1 MKNDYFYKMLKK
13 SGIIFLMLLN
23 AQLVFSQFTDD
34 FTDGDFTNNPIWSGD
49 VGSFT
54 AVANELNS
62 QSAVA
67 ANYYLSTPSTLAAN
81 AQWDFYFNMQF
92 STSGA
97 NYVDV
102 YLMSDVANVTTPNN
116 GYFVRIGGTP
126 DEVSLYKMV
135 AGTPTILIDGPN
147 SSVNS
152 STNNPFDVRV
162 TRDLANNWTL
172 FYDDGAA
179 GSLVAIGTVMDNAVN
194 TSSFFGIA
202 ITQSG
207 AAGPINSHYFD
218 NISVGSIVGDTA
230 SPLIDSLVVQSST
243 TLDAYFN
250 EPVGLTTS
258 QTLTNYSVDLGIG
271 NPSSAIRDVVDSSIV
286 HLTFGTP
293 FTNGQNYNLTINN
306 VDDSLG
312 NTTAGIV
319 EPFSYLVVIA
329 PNPGDVIINEIFADP
344 NPQIGLPTEEFV
356 ELHNPSTN
364 AYVLNNWQFV
374 NSTTVKTLP
383 NYILQPN
390 SYVILCD
397 INDTNL
403 YSPFGNVIGVS
414 SFSAL
419 TNGGDSLTLMDDNSN
434 VLDVVVYDIGWYQ
447 DGVKDD
453 GGYTLECI
461 NPNHPCSNAL
471 NWIASNDA
479 SGGTPGTQNSVFNN
493 APDTENPTIQIVN
506 ILSANQINVL
516 FNETMDSA
524 SIANATYTLT
534 NGITVTGVLVN
545 TNFQGVN
552 LTLGTNLD
560 SSTVYTLTVLG
571 ANDCSGNLL
580 APNSIDFG
588 IGKAPGKY
596 EIVINELYP
605 DPTPSNGLPLSDY
618 LELFNTTN
626 KIIDLTN
633 CWIADL
639 TSMDQLNVG
648 KILPGEHIIICDNSF
663 ETEFTPFGKVI
674 TVNSLPSLNN
684 SEDAITLYA
693 PDTSLVHS
701 IHYFDTWYRDDNKK
715 DGGWSLEMID
725 PNNPCGEEDNW
736 IASTKFFGGT
746 PGELNTAFSTNP
758 DIILP
763 QLKEAN
769 ALNDSTVLVT
779 FSEPLD
785 NDGMLAA
792 IYAISNNITLGSVE
806 IIDNKNAQLNLGN
819 KLTYQIK
826 YTVTVTGAFDC
837 VGNIIGSN
845 NTAIFALP
853 EQGSSKDIV
862 INEVLFNPLTGGV
875 DFVEIYN
882 NSNKFIDLQN
892 WSLAN
897 LDNDSIDNY
906 KTLTNNPKLLLPGE
920 FVLLSTN
927 SVAVADNYMNS
938 VMDAFLE
945 MESFPTYS
953 NDEGDVYLINNLEIV
968 VDEFHYNDDMHFAL
982 LNSEDGVSLE
992 RIDYD
997 RPTNDET
1004 NWHSA
1009 AEDVGFATPGFENSQ
1024 YQMTNNDGGEIV
1036 VEPETFSPDNDGVDD
1051 VLNISYNFSE
1061 PGYVASVVIYDAKG
1075 RLVKNL
1081 VQNELLGISGTFS
1094 WDGINERNEKARI
1107 GIYIIFV
1114 EAFSADGNVKS
1125 FKKTAVLAG
1134 YFN

>member
-1 MKNDYFYKMLKK
+1 MKNGYFYKMLKK
-13 SGIIFLMLLN
+13 SGIIILLLLN
-23 AQLVFSQFTDD
+23 VQFAFSQFSDD
-34 FTDGDFTNNPIWSGD
+34 FSDGDFTNNPIWSGD
-49 VGSFT
+49 VGTFT
-54 AVANELNS
+54 ATTNQLNS

-81 AQWDFYFNMQF
+81 AQWNFFFNMQF

-97 NYVDV
+97 NFVDV
-102 YLMSDVANVTTPNN
+102 YLMSDVADVTTPND
-116 GYFVRIGGTP
+116 GYFVRIGGTS
-126 DEVSLYKMV
+126 DEVSFYKMV
-135 AGTPTILIDGPN
+135 GGTATLLIDGPN

-179 GSLVAIGTVMDNAVN
+179 SSLVSIGTVIDNSITVSN
-194 TSSFFGIA
+194 FFGIS

-207 AAGPINSHYFD
+207 AASPISSHFFD
-218 NISVGSIVGDTA
+218 NFSAGAILGDTA
-230 SPLIDSLVVQSST
+230 SPIIDSLVVQSST

-250 EPVGLTTS
+250 EAVELTTS
-258 QTLTNYSVDLGIG
+258 QNLTNYSVDLGIG
-271 NPSSAIRDVVDSSIV
+271 NPSAAVRDAIDSSIV
-286 HLTFGTP
+286 HLTFGAA

-306 VDDSLG
+306 VEDTLA
-312 NTTAGIV
+312 NATAGIV

-344 NPQIGLPTEEFV
+344 SPQITLPTEEFV
-356 ELHNPSTN
+356 ELYN
-364 AYVLNNWQFV
+364 ASSNAFVLSNWQFV
-374 NSTTVKTLP
+374 NSTTVKTIP
-383 NYILQPN
+383 NFVLQPN

-397 INDTNL
+397 VNDVGL
-403 YSPFGNVIGVS
+403 YSSYGSVIGIS

-419 TNGGDSLTLMDDNSN
+419 TNGGDSLTLMDNNSN
-434 VLDVVVYDIGWYQ
+434 VLDVVVYDISWYQ

-453 GGYTLECI
+453 GGYTLERI
-461 NPNHPCSNAL
+461 NPAHPCSNSL
-471 NWIASNDA
+471 NWIASNDV

-493 APDTENPTIQIVN
+493 APDMDAPTIQGVS
-506 ILSANQINVL
+506 ILSVNQISVL

-534 NGITVTGVLVN
+534 NGITVTGVVVN
-545 TNFQGVN
+545 VNRQGAS
-552 LTLGTNLD
+552 LTLGSILD
-560 SSTVYTLTVLG
+560 SSTVYTLTISG

-580 APNSIDFG
+580 TPNTIDFG
-588 IGKAPGKY
+588 IGKAPQKY

-605 DPTPSNGLPLSDY
+605 DPTPSNGLPLADY
-618 LELFNTTN
+618 LEIYNATN

-633 CWIADL
+633 CWISDL

-663 ETEFTPFGKVI
+663 EIEFAPFGKVI

-684 SEDAITLYA
+684 AEDEITLFG
-693 PDTSLVHS
+693 PDTNLIHS
-701 IHYFDTWYRDDNKK
+701 VHYFDTWYRDDNKK

-725 PNNPCGEEDNW
+725 PKNPCGEAENW
-736 IASTKFFGGT
+736 MASTKFFGGT
-746 PGELNTAFSTNP
+746 PGTLNTSFGANP
-758 DIILP
+758 DVVLP
-763 QLKEAN
+763 NLTEAN

-792 IYAISNNITLGSVE
+792 IYSINNGIGIGTVE
-806 IIDNKNAQLNLGN
+806 VLDAKTVRLNLSS
-819 KLTYQIK
+819 KLTFQIK
-826 YTVTVTGAFDC
+826 YTITVTGAFDC
-837 VGNIIGSN
+837 VGNTIGSD

-853 EQGSSKDIV
+853 EQGFSEDLV
-862 INEVLFNPLTGGV
+862 INEVLFNPLNGGV
-875 DFVEIYN
+875 DFVEVYN

-897 LDNDSIDNY
+897 LENDSIDNY
-906 KTLTNNPKLLLPGE
+906 KSFTTNPKLILPGE
-920 FVLLSTN
+920 YLLLTTNGEAVANDYLN
-927 SVAVADNYMNS
+927 SVT
-938 VMDAFLE
+938 DAFLQ

-953 NDEGDVYLINNLEIV
+953 NDKGDVYLINNLDMV
-968 VDEFHYNDDMHFAL
+968 VDEFHYDDDMHFAL

-992 RIDYD
+992 RIDYN
-997 RPTNDET
+997 RPTNDDS

-1009 AEDVGFATPGFENSQ
+1009 AEDEEFATPGFENSQ
-1024 YQMTNNDGGEIV
+1024 YQITNNDGGNIV
-1036 VEPETFSPDNDGVDD
+1036 VEPETFSPNNDGVDD

-1061 PGYVASVVIYDAKG
+1061 PGFVATVIIYDAKG
-1075 RLVKNL
+1075 RLVRSL
-1081 VQNELLGISGTFS
+1081 VQNELLGVSGTFS

-1114 EAFSADGNVKS
+1114 EAFSAEGDVKS

>member
-1 MKNDYFYKMLKK
+1 MKNVYFYKMLKK
-13 SGIIFLMLLN
+13 SGIIILLLLN
-23 AQLVFSQFTDD
+23 VQFVFSQFSDD
-34 FTDGDFTNNPIWSGD
+34 FSDGDFTLNPVWSGD
-49 VGSFT
+49 AANFEVNGSFQLHLN
-54 AVANELNS
+54 APPVADES
-62 QSAVA
+62 
-67 ANYYLSTPSTLAAN
+67 YLSTSSNSINNTAWEFFVQFDFNPSSAN
-81 AQWDFYFNMQF
+81 FAK
-92 STSGA
+92 
-97 NYVDV
+97 V
-102 YLMSDVANVTTPNN
+102 YLVSDQANLKGSLN
-116 GYFVRIGGTP
+116 GYFVKIGNTA
-126 DEVSLYKMV
+126 DEISLYKQT
-135 AGTPTILIDGPN
+135 GTTETEIIDGLDGRV
-147 SSVNS
+147 SQTTV
-152 STNNPFDVRV
+152 TARVRV
-162 TRDLANNWTL
+162 TRDLIGNWELLSDTT
-172 FYDDGAA
+172 G
-179 GSLVAIGTVMDNAVN
+179 GSTFFSEGIVN
-194 TSSFFGIA
+194 DVTYTSTTFFGVDCKYSS
-202 ITQSG
+202 TRSDKF
-207 AAGPINSHYFD
+207 YFD
-218 NISVGSIVGDTA
+218 DINVGVIVGDTA
-230 SPLIDSLVVQSST
+230 SPLIDSLVVLSST

-250 EPVGLTTS
+250 EPVGLATS

-271 NPSSAIRDVVDSSIV
+271 NPSAAVRDVVDSSIV

-312 NTTAGIV
+312 NATAGIV

-329 PNPGDVIINEIFADP
+329 PNAGDVNINEIFADP
-344 NPQIGLPTEEFV
+344 SPQMGLPDEEFV
-356 ELHNPSTN
+356 ELYNASTN
-364 AYVLNNWQFV
+364 AFVLNNWQFV
-374 NSTTVKTLP
+374 NTTTVKSLP
-383 NYILQPN
+383 NFILQPN

-397 INDTNL
+397 VNDTAL
-403 YSPFGNVIGVS
+403 YTPYGNVIGIS

-419 TNGGDSLTLMDDNSN
+419 TNGGDSLTLMDDNNN
-434 VLDVVVYDIGWYQ
+434 VLDVVVYDIAWYQ

-453 GGYTLECI
+453 GGYSLERI
-461 NPNHPCSNAL
+461 NPTHPCSNSL

-493 APDTENPTIQIVN
+493 APDAQAPTIQGVS
-506 ILSANQINVL
+506 ILTANQINVL

-534 NGITVTGVLVN
+534 NGITITGVVVN
-545 TNFQGVN
+545 NNLQGAN
-552 LTLGTNLD
+552 LTLGTILD
-560 SSTVYTLTVLG
+560 SSTVYTLTITG

-580 APNSIDFG
+580 TPNTIDFG
-588 IGKAPGKY
+588 IGKAPQKY
-596 EIVINELYP
+596 EVVINELYA
-605 DPTPSNGLPLSDY
+605 DPTPSNGLPLADY
-618 LELFNTTN
+618 LELYNTTN

-648 KILPGEHIIICDNSF
+648 KILPGEHIIICDNSS

-674 TVNSLPSLNN
+674 TVNSLSSLNN
-684 SEDAITLYA
+684 AEDEITLYA
-693 PDTSLVHS
+693 PDTSLIHTV
-701 IHYFDTWYRDDNKK
+701 HYFDTWYRDDNKK

-725 PNNPCGEEDNW
+725 PNNPCGEAENW

-746 PGELNTAFSTNP
+746 PGALNTAFGANP
-758 DIILP
+758 DVVLP
-763 QLKEAN
+763 ELTEAN
-769 ALNDSTVLVT
+769 ALNDSTVLIT

-792 IYAISNNITLGSVE
+792 IYSINNSISITTVE
-806 IIDNKNAQLNLGN
+806 VLDGKNVQLHLTN

-826 YTVTVTGAFDC
+826 YTLTVTGAFDC
-837 VGNIIGSN
+837 VGNAIGSN

-862 INEVLFNPLTGGV
+862 INEVLFNPLNGGV

-882 NSNKFIDLQN
+882 NSNKFINLEN

-897 LDNDSIDNY
+897 LENDSIDNY
-906 KTLTNNPKLLLPGE
+906 KPLIEQPKLILPGE

-927 SVAVADNYMNS
+927 SAAVANDYMNS
-938 VMDAFLE
+938 VTDAFLQ

-953 NDEGDVYLINNLEIV
+953 NDKGDVYLINNQDIV
-968 VDEFHYNDDMHFAL
+968 VDEFHYKDDMHFAL

-997 RPTNDET
+997 RPTNDDS

-1009 AEDVGFATPGFENSQ
+1009 AEDEGFATPGFENSQ

-1061 PGYVASVVIYDAKG
+1061 PGYVATVIIYDAKG
-1075 RLVKNL
+1075 RLVRNL

-1134 YFN
+1134 FFN

>member
-1 MKNDYFYKMLKK
+1 MIKK
-13 SGIIFLMLLN
+13 LIYTSFCLLF
-23 AQLVFSQFTDD
+23 AQFSVAQFVDD
-34 FTDGDFTNNPIWSGD
+34 FSDGDFTNNPVWSGD
-49 VGSFT
+49 VGTFIAT
-54 AVANELNS
+54 ANELNS

-67 ANYYLSTPSTLAAN
+67 GNYYLSTPSTLAAN
-81 AQWDFYFNMQF
+81 GQWDFFFNMKF

-102 YLMSDVANVTTPNN
+102 YLMSDVVDVTNPND

-126 DEVSLYKMV
+126 DEVSLYKIV
-135 AGTPTILIDGPN
+135 GGTTTILIDGPN
-147 SSVNS
+147 GSVNS

-162 TRDLANNWTL
+162 TRDASNNWTL

-179 GSLVAIGTVMDNAVN
+179 GSLVAIGSIVDNAVN
-194 TSSFFGIA
+194 TSNFFGIS

-207 AAGPINSHYFD
+207 AAGPINSHFFD
-218 NISVGSIVGDTA
+218 NFSVGAVLGDTA
-230 SPLIDSLVVQSST
+230 SPLIDSLVVQSAT

-250 EPVGLTTS
+250 EPVGIATS
-258 QTLTNYSVDLGIG
+258 QTLTNYLVDLGIG
-271 NPSSAIRDVVDSSIV
+271 NPSGAVRDVVDSSIV

-293 FTNGQNYNLTINN
+293 FTNTQNYNLTISN
-306 VDDSLG
+306 VDDTLA
-312 NTTAGIV
+312 NATAGVV
-319 EPFSYLVVIA
+319 EPFTYLVVIV
-329 PNPGDVIINEIFADP
+329 PNVGDVIINEIFADP
-344 NPQIGLPTEEFV
+344 SPQISLPSEEFV
-356 ELHNPSTN
+356 ELYN
-364 AYVLNNWQFV
+364 ASNNAFVMNNWQFI
-374 NSTTVKTLP
+374 NTTTVKTIP
-383 NYILQPN
+383 NFILQPN

-397 INDTNL
+397 INDIAL
-403 YSPFGNVIGVS
+403 YTPFGDVIGIS

-419 TNGGDSLTLMDDNSN
+419 TNGGDSLTLMDNANN
-434 VLDVVVYDIGWYQ
+434 VLDIVAYDISWYQ

-453 GGYTLECI
+453 GGYTLERI

-479 SGGTPGTQNSVFNN
+479 LGGTPGTQNSVFNS
-493 APDTENPTIQIVN
+493 APDTQAPTIESIS
-506 ILSANQINVL
+506 ILSTTQITVL

-524 SIANATYTLT
+524 SIVNATYTLT
-534 NGITVTGVLVN
+534 GGISVSGVIVN
-545 TNFQGVN
+545 NNLQGVD
-552 LTLGTNLD
+552 LTISPALD
-560 SSTVYTLTVLG
+560 SSTVYTLTVAG
-571 ANDCSGNLL
+571 TNDCSGNLL
-580 APNSIDFG
+580 SQNTIDFG
-588 IGKAPGKY
+588 IGKAPQKY
-596 EIVINELYP
+596 EVVINELYP
-605 DPTPSNGLPLSDY
+605 DPTPSNGLPLADY
-618 LELFNTTN
+618 LEIYNTTN

-633 CWIADL
+633 CWISDL
-639 TSMDQLNVG
+639 TSMDQLNAG

-663 ETEFTPFGKVI
+663 EIEFAPFGKVI

-684 SEDAITLYA
+684 LEDEITIFT

-701 IHYFDTWYRDDNKK
+701 IHYFDEWYRDDNKK
-715 DGGWSLEMID
+715 DGGWSIEMID

-736 IASTKFFGGT
+736 IASTQFFGGT
-746 PGELNTAFSTNP
+746 PGTQNTAFGANP
-758 DIILP
+758 DVVLP
-763 QLKEAN
+763 QLTEAN
-769 ALNDSTVLVT
+769 ALNDSTVIVT

-785 NDGMLAA
+785 NAGMLAA
-792 IYAISNNITLGSVE
+792 IYSINNSISIGNIQF
-806 IIDNKNAQLNLGN
+806 IDNKNVQLNLST
-819 KLTYQIK
+819 KLTFQIK
-826 YTVTVTGAFDC
+826 YIVTVTGAFDC
-837 VGNIIGSN
+837 VGNIIGSD

-853 EQGSSKDIV
+853 EQGFFEDLI
-862 INEVLFNPLTGGV
+862 INEVLFNPLTGGS

-882 NSNKFIDLQN
+882 NSNKFLDLQN

-906 KTLTNNPKLLLPGE
+906 KVLTDNPKLILPGE
-920 FVLLSTN
+920 FALLTTSKSN
-927 SVAVADNYMNS
+927 VENDYMNS
-938 VMDAFLE
+938 ITDAFLQ
-945 MESFPTYS
+945 MASFPTYS
-953 NDEGDVYLINNLEIV
+953 NDKGDVYLINNLDMV

-1051 VLNISYNFSE
+1051 VLNISYNFPE
-1061 PGYVASVVIYDAKG
+1061 PGFVATIIIYDAKG
-1075 RLVKNL
+1075 RLVRNL

-1094 WDGINERNEKARI
+1094 WDGINERNEKAQI

-1114 EAFSADGNVKS
+1114 EAFSADGDVKS

-1134 YFN
+1134 QFN

>member
-1 MKNDYFYKMLKK
+1 MIKK
-13 SGIIFLMLLN
+13 LLYVGICLLF
-23 AQLVFSQFTDD
+23 AQISVAQFVDD
-34 FTDGDFTNNPIWSGD
+34 FSDGDFINNPTWSGD
-49 VGSFT
+49 AGLFT
-54 AVANELNS
+54 VTAGELNS
-62 QSAVA
+62 QNTGAN
-67 ANYYLSTPSTLAAN
+67 NYYLSTPSTLAVN
-81 AQWDFYFNMQF
+81 AQWDFFFNMQF

-102 YLMSDVANVTTPNN
+102 YLMSDVANVTTPND

-126 DEVSLYKMV
+126 DEVSLYKIV
-135 AGTPTILIDGPN
+135 GGATTLLIDGPN

-152 STNNPFDVRV
+152 SSNNPFNVRV
-162 TRDLANNWTL
+162 TRDVTNNWTL

-179 GSLVAIGTVMDNAVN
+179 SSLVTIGTIVDNAIN
-194 TSSFFGIA
+194 TSSFFGVS

-207 AAGPINSHYFD
+207 AASPINGHFFD
-218 NISVGSIVGDTA
+218 NFSVGAIVGDTA

-258 QTLTNYSVDLGIG
+258 QTLTNYSADLGLG
-271 NPSSAIRDVVDSSIV
+271 NPSAAVRDALDSSIV
-286 HLTFGTP
+286 HLTFGAP

-306 VDDSLG
+306 VEDSLG
-312 NTTAGIV
+312 NATTGII

-329 PNPGDVIINEIFADP
+329 PNNGDVIINEIFADP
-344 NPQIGLPTEEFV
+344 SPQIGLPTEEFV
-356 ELHNPSTN
+356 ELYNSSNNTF
-364 AYVLNNWQFV
+364 VLNNWKFV
-374 NSTTVKTLP
+374 NTTTVKALP
-383 NYILQPN
+383 NFILQPN
-390 SYVILCD
+390 NYVILCD
-397 INDTNL
+397 INDTLL
-403 YSPFGNVIGVS
+403 YQSFGDVIGIS

-419 TNGGDSLTLMDDNSN
+419 TNGGDSLTLMDDNNSI
-434 VLDVVVYDIGWYQ
+434 LDIVAYDIGWYQ

-453 GGYTLECI
+453 GGYTLERI
-461 NPNHPCSNAL
+461 NPNHPCSNSL

-479 SGGTPGTQNSVFNN
+479 IGGTPGTLNSVFNN
-493 APDTENPTIQIVN
+493 APDTDNPIISGVN
-506 ILSANQINVL
+506 ILAGNQINVV

-524 SIANATYTLT
+524 SIANAAYTLT
-534 NGITVTGVLVN
+534 NGIVVMSIVVN
-545 TNFQGVN
+545 NNLQGAD
-552 LTLGTNLD
+552 LTLGSTLD
-560 SSTVYTLTVLG
+560 SSTVYTLSVAG

-580 APNSIDFG
+580 SSNTIDFG
-588 IGKAPGKY
+588 IGKAPQKY

-605 DPTPSNGLPLSDY
+605 DPTPSNGLPLADY
-618 LELFNTTN
+618 LELYNTTN
-626 KIIDLTN
+626 KIIDLTD

-648 KILPGEHIIICDNSF
+648 KILPGEHIIVCDNSF
-663 ETEFTPFGKVI
+663 EVEFVPYGKVI

-684 SEDAITLYA
+684 AEDDITLFA
-693 PDTSLVHS
+693 PDTSLIHR
-701 IHYFDTWYRDDNKK
+701 IHYFDEWYRDDNKK

-725 PNNPCGEEDNW
+725 PNNPCGEAENW

-746 PGELNTAFSTNP
+746 PGTQNTAFGTNP
-758 DIILP
+758 DVVLP
-763 QLKEAN
+763 QVTEAN

-785 NDGMLAA
+785 NEGMLAA
-792 IYAISNNITLGSVE
+792 IYVINNSISITAVE
-806 IIDNKNAQLNLGN
+806 VLDGKNVQLHLTN

-826 YTVTVTGAFDC
+826 YTVTITGAFDC
-837 VGNIIGSN
+837 VGNTIGSN

-862 INEVLFNPLTGGV
+862 INEVLFNPLNGGV

-892 WSLAN
+892 WNLAN

-906 KTLTNNPKLLLPGE
+906 KPLIEHPKLILPGE

-927 SVAVADNYMNS
+927 SGAVENDYMNS
-938 VMDAFLE
+938 VSDAFLQ

-953 NDEGDVYLINNLEIV
+953 NDEGDVYLINNLDII
-968 VDEFHYNDDMHFAL
+968 VDEFHYKDDMHFAL

-997 RPTNDET
+997 RPTSDDS

-1009 AEDVGFATPGFENSQ
+1009 AEGEGFATPGFENSQ
-1024 YQMTNNDGGEIV
+1024 YQMTNNEGEEIV

-1061 PGYVASVVIYDAKG
+1061 PGYVATVIVYDAKG

-1081 VQNELLGISGTFS
+1081 IQNELLGISGTFS

-1107 GIYIIFV
+1107 GIYIILV
-1114 EAFSADGNVKS
+1114 EAFSADGDVKS

-1134 YFN
+1134 YFD

>member
-1 MKNDYFYKMLKK
+1 MIKK
-13 SGIIFLMLLN
+13 LIYTSICLLITQFSV
-23 AQLVFSQFTDD
+23 AQVVDD
-34 FTDGDFTNNPIWSGD
+34 FSDGDFTSNPVWSGD
-49 VGSFT
+49 VANFEVNASFQLHLD
-54 AVANELNS
+54 APVVADES
-62 QSAVA
+62 
-67 ANYYLSTPSTLAAN
+67 YLSTS
-81 AQWDFYFNMQF
+81 
-92 STSGA
+92 STSINNTAWEFFVQFDFNPSSA
-97 NYVDV
+97 NFAKV
-102 YLMSDVANVTTPNN
+102 YLVSDQANLKGSLN
-116 GYFVRIGGTP
+116 GYFVKIGNTA
-126 DEVSLYKMV
+126 DEISLYKQT
-135 AGTPTILIDGPN
+135 GTTETEIIDGLDGRV
-147 SSVNS
+147 SQATV
-152 STNNPFDVRV
+152 TARVRV
-162 TRDLANNWTL
+162 TRDLTGNWELLSDTT
-172 FYDDGAA
+172 G
-179 GSLVAIGTVMDNAVN
+179 GSTFFSEGIVTDVTY
-194 TSSFFGIA
+194 TSTTFFGVDCKYSS
-202 ITQSG
+202 TRSDKF
-207 AAGPINSHYFD
+207 YFD
-218 NISVGSIVGDTA
+218 DIGVGVIVGDTA
-230 SPLIDSLVVQSST
+230 SPLIDSLVVLNAT

-271 NPSSAIRDVVDSSIV
+271 NPSAAVRDVIDSSIV
-286 HLTFGTP
+286 HLTFGTS

-306 VDDSLG
+306 VDDTLA
-312 NTTAGIV
+312 NATAGIV

-329 PNPGDVIINEIFADP
+329 PIAGDVIINEIFADP
-344 NPQIGLPTEEFV
+344 NPQITLPTEEFV
-356 ELHNPSTN
+356 ELYNASTN
-364 AYVLNNWQFV
+364 AFVLNNWQFV
-374 NSTTVKTLP
+374 NSTTIKTLP
-383 NYILQPN
+383 NFILQPN

-397 INDTNL
+397 VNDTGL
-403 YSPFGNVIGVS
+403 YSPYGNVIGIS

-419 TNGGDSLTLMDDNSN
+419 TNGGDSLTLMDDNNN
-434 VLDVVVYDIGWYQ
+434 VLDVVVYDIDWYQ

-453 GGYTLECI
+453 GGYTLERI
-461 NPNHPCSNAL
+461 NPNHPCSNSL

-479 SGGTPGTQNSVFNN
+479 SGGTPGSQNSVFNN
-493 APDTENPTIQIVN
+493 APDTQAPTIQAVN
-506 ILSANQINVL
+506 ILTASQINVL

-524 SIANATYTLT
+524 SIANATYTLS
-534 NGITVTGVLVN
+534 NGITVTGVVVN
-545 TNFQGVN
+545 NNLQGVN
-552 LTLGTNLD
+552 LTLGTTLD
-560 SSTVYTLTVLG
+560 SSTVYTLTITG

-580 APNSIDFG
+580 APNTIDFG
-588 IGKAPGKY
+588 IGKAPQKY

-605 DPTPSNGLPLSDY
+605 DPTPSNGLPLADY
-618 LELFNTTN
+618 LELYNTTN

-648 KILPGEHIIICDNSF
+648 KILPGEHIIICDNSS

-684 SEDAITLYA
+684 AEDEITLYA
-693 PDTSLVHS
+693 PDTSLIHTV
-701 IHYFDTWYRDDNKK
+701 HYFDTWYRDDNKK

-725 PNNPCGEEDNW
+725 PNNPCGEAENW

-746 PGELNTAFSTNP
+746 PGTLNTAFGTNP
-758 DIILP
+758 DVVLP
-763 QLKEAN
+763 ELTEAN

-792 IYAISNNITLGSVE
+792 IYSINNSISVTTVE
-806 IIDNKNAQLNLGN
+806 VLDGKNVQLHLTN

-837 VGNIIGSN
+837 VGNTIGSN
-845 NTAIFALP
+845 NTATFALP

-862 INEVLFNPLTGGV
+862 INEVLFNPFNGGV

-882 NSNKFIDLQN
+882 NSNKFINLEN

-897 LDNDSIDNY
+897 LDNDSVDNY
-906 KTLTNNPKLLLPGE
+906 KPLIEQPKLILPGE

-927 SVAVADNYMNS
+927 SAVVANDYMNS
-938 VMDAFLE
+938 ATDAFLQ
-945 MESFPTYS
+945 MESLPTYS
-953 NDEGDVYLINNLEIV
+953 NDKGDVYLINNLDII
-968 VDEFHYNDDMHFAL
+968 VDEFHYKDDMHFAL

-997 RPTNDET
+997 RTTSDDS

-1009 AEDVGFATPGFENSQ
+1009 AEDEGFATPGFENSQ

-1061 PGYVASVVIYDAKG
+1061 PGFVATVVIYDAKG
-1075 RLVKNL
+1075 RLVRNL

-1114 EAFSADGNVKS
+1114 EAFSADGDVKS

-1134 YFN
+1134 FFN